1 MSNQPSKWNLSALAV
16 REQSV
21 TLYFIIV
28 VALAGIYAFLYMGRA
43 EDPSFDLN
51 TMVVSATWPGATARE
66 MQEQV
71 ADPMEKRL
79 EEIAYFDRV
88 ETKSRPGRTDLLV
101 IFAQDTPSGM
111 SQDLYYQVRKRLND
125 LAPTLPQGVQ
135 GPFFNDDFEDVY
147 FTLYSLTA
155 PGWSHQELVQVADEM
170 SVALRRVDG
179 IKKVNLIG
187 EQPSKVFID
196 FDQERLSQMALDINT
211 LQEQIAAHL
220 QKTSGGFIESNGPRV
235 YLRAPQNGREL
246 TVSEIAALPLSI
258 NGTTIR
264 LSDVAEVYKGYQ
276 SPASYLIRDKGEQA
290 VLVGVVMAKGVD
302 GLKLEKSLIDFEQY
316 YIHQLPA
323 GVLLDKVTNQADAIH
338 GAVSTFQLK
347 FVTALLVVL
356 VVSLLALG
364 LRAGFIVAL
373 AVPLTLAMTFMF
385 MFLNGLNF
393 DRISLGALI
402 ISLGLLVDDAIIA
415 IEMML
420 VKMAEGMEKAKAAA
434 YAWSVTAA
442 PMLVGTLVTVVG
454 FLPIGLAQSQV
465 GDYAGGI
472 FWVLG
477 MTLIA
482 SWLVAVYFTPYLG
495 VKMLPKVSNPH
506 QELFDSRF
514 YRFLRSVVQTCV
526 RYKKSVVLLTFA
538 VFVLS
543 AIAMKDVVEKQFFPS
558 SDRPE
563 LMIDIA
569 MPEGTSI
576 EATDKVALRVE
587 ELIKGHPQ
595 VKSLSSYIGQ
605 GAPRFFLALNPELPN
620 PAFAKIIVVT
630 HGKEERDQLQAE
642 LQAQIDQGLFPEARV
657 RAHPLLFGPPVPWPV
672 TFRVVGPDPE
682 TLRAIAKRLQ
692 NLMAEQDF
700 TIDPHLQWGQRSL
713 VMRLKFDSERL
724 LQLGMTQQQLMAQL
738 DAQLQGSTI
747 GQIRQDNRTLEVVLR
762 SDRQTRRNLGNL
774 GDILIRTP
782 SATVPLSH
790 LAELVPQYEDMLFD
804 RRNRELFLA
813 VNSEVTPGMQPPV
826 ATQKLL
832 DVMGPLKDSLPPGYR
847 IDVGGSVEESAKAEA
862 SIQAMMPLM
871 LLMITL
877 LLMLFVRSFSSMFMV
892 LLTAP
897 LGLIGAVA
905 ALVLFQQPFGFVAN
919 LGLIGLA
926 GILMRNTLIL
936 TGQIDDN
943 ARHGMSAHEALVDAT
958 LRRARPVLLTAVA
971 AMLAFIPLTTSTFWG
986 PMAFVLIG
994 GVGVGTLLT
1003 LLFLPA
1009 LYALWFKVK
1018 VA

>member
-28 VALAGIYAFLYMGRA
+28 VALAGIYAFLHMGRA

-125 LAPTLPQGVQ
+125 LGPSLPQGVQ

-155 PGWSHQELVQVADEM
+155 PGWSHQELVQVADDM
-170 SVALRRVDG
+170 SVALRRVNG

-196 FDQERLSQMALDINT
+196 FDQERLSQMALDINA

-220 QKTSGGFIESNGPRV
+220 QKTSGGFIESSGPRV

-246 TVSEIAALPLSI
+246 TVSEIADLPLSI

-264 LSDVAEVYKGYQ
+264 LSDVAEVYQGYQ
-276 SPASYLIRDKGEQA
+276 SPASYLIRDKGEKA

-302 GLKLEKSLIDFEQY
+302 GLKLEKRLIDFEQY

-506 QELFDSRF
+506 QELYDSRF

-526 RYKKSVVLLTFA
+526 RYKKTVVLLTFA
-538 VFVLS
+538 IFVLA

-587 ELIKGHPQ
+587 ELIKDHPQ

-630 HGKEERDQLQAE
+630 HGKEDRDQLQEE
-642 LQAQIDQGLFPEARV
+642 LQTKIDQGLFPEARV

-672 TFRVVGPDPE
+672 TFRVVGSDPE

-692 NLMAEQDF
+692 SLMAEQDF

-713 VMRLKFDSERL
+713 VMRLEFDAERL

-738 DAQLQGSTI
+738 DAQLQGTTI

-774 GDILIRTP
+774 EDILIRTP
-782 SATVPLSH
+782 SATVPLRH

-826 ATQKLL
+826 ATQKIL
-832 DVMGPLKDSLPPGYR
+832 DVMGSLTESLPPGYR

>member
-1 MSNQPSKWNLSALAV
+1 MAV

-28 VALAGIYAFLYMGRA
+28 VALAGIYAFLHMGRA

-155 PGWSHQELVQVADEM
+155 PGWSHQELVQVADDM
-170 SVALRRVDG
+170 SVALRRVQG

-187 EQPSKVFID
+187 EQPSKIFID
-196 FDQERLSQMALDINT
+196 FDHEKLSQMALDLNA
-211 LQEQIAAHL
+211 LQEQLSAHL
-220 QKTSGGFIESNGPRV
+220 QKTSGGFIESSGPRV

-246 TVSEIAALPLSI
+246 TVSEIAALPLNI

-264 LSDVAEVYKGYQ
+264 LSDVAVVYQGYQ
-276 SPASYLIRDKGEQA
+276 SPASYLIRDKGEKA

-302 GLKLEKSLIDFEQY
+302 GLKLEKRLIDFEHQ

-526 RYKKSVVLLTFA
+526 RYKKTVVLLTFA
-538 VFVLS
+538 IFVLA

-630 HGKEERDQLQAE
+630 HGKEDRDQLQAE

-682 TLRAIAKRLQ
+682 TLRGIAKRLQ

-738 DAQLQGSTI
+738 DAQLQGTAI

-774 GDILIRTP
+774 EDILIRTP

-1018 VA
+1018 VT